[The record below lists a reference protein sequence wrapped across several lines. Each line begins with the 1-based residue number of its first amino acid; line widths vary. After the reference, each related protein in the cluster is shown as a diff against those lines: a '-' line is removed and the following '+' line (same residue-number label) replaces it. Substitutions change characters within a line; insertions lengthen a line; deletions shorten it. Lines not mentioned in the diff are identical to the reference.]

1 MSTPPTVKFITGN
14 ANKLREVKAI
24 LEPAITV
31 QSHAIDLEEVQGT
44 VEEVTLAKCRKA
56 AETIQ
61 GPVLVEDTCLCF
73 KALGDLPGPY
83 IKWFMES
90 IGHQGLNNL
99 LVAYEDKSADAVC
112 TFAYSPG
119 PESEPL
125 LFQGRTR
132 GKIVPPRGPVDFGK
146 QDGLWYTGWDAIFEY
161 DGQTYAEMDKAAKNK
176 ISHRGL
182 ALAKLKDWFAQQRT
196 E

>member
-1 MSTPPTVKFITGN
+1 MATPPVVNFITGN

-31 QSHAIDLEEVQGT
+31 QSQAVDLEEVQGT

-56 AETIQ
+56 ADTIQ

-73 KALGDLPGPY
+73 KALNDLPGPY

-90 IGHQGLNNL
+90 IGHQGLNKL
-99 LVAYEDKSADAVC
+99 LAAYEDKSADAVC

-119 PESEPL
+119 PGNEPV

-132 GKIVPPRGPVDFGK
+132 GNIVPPRGPADF
-146 QDGLWYTGWDAIFEY
+146 GWDAIFEY
-161 DGQTYAEMDKAAKNK
+161 NGQTYAEMDKAAKNA

-182 ALAKLKDWFAQQRT
+182 ALKKLQKWFSQQKAN
-196 E
+196 

>member
-1 MSTPPTVKFITGN
+1 MASVTTVNFITGN

-24 LEPAITV
+24 LEPTIMV
-31 QSHAIDLEEVQGT
+31 QSKAVDLEEVQGS

-73 KALGDLPGPY
+73 KALNDLPGPY
-83 IKWFMES
+83 IKWFMQS

-99 LVAYEDKSADAVC
+99 LAAYENKSADAVC

-119 PESEPL
+119 PGREPV
-125 LFQGRTR
+125 LFQGRTS
-132 GKIVPPRGPVDFGK
+132 GKIVPARGPADF
-146 QDGLWYTGWDAIFEY
+146 GWDAIFEY
-161 DGQTYAEMDKAAKNK
+161 EGKTYAEMDKAAKNK
-176 ISHRGL
+176 VSHRGV
-182 ALAKLKDWFAQQRT
+182 ALRKLQDWFAIQQA

>member
-1 MSTPPTVKFITGN
+1 MSTPPTVNFITGN
-14 ANKLREVKAI
+14 SNKLREVKAI

-31 QSHAIDLEEVQGT
+31 QSRAVDLEEVQGT

-73 KALGDLPGPY
+73 KALNDLPGPY
-83 IKWFMES
+83 IKWFMQS

-119 PESEPL
+119 PGHEPV

-132 GKIVPPRGPVDFGK
+132 GKIVSPRGPADF
-146 QDGLWYTGWDAIFEY
+146 GWDAIFEY
-161 DGQTYAEMDKAAKNK
+161 DGQTRNSYAEMDKAAKNK

-182 ALAKLKDWFAQQRT
+182 ALAKLQDWFAQQRVD
-196 E
+196 

>member
-1 MSTPPTVKFITGN
+1 MAAPPIVNFITGN

-24 LEPAITV
+24 LEPSITV
-31 QSHAIDLEEVQGT
+31 QSQAIDLEEVQGT
-44 VEEVTLAKCRKA
+44 VEEVTEAKCRKA
-56 AETIQ
+56 ADTVN

-83 IKWFMES
+83 IKWFMQS

-99 LVAYEDKSADAVC
+99 LAAYDDKSADAVC

-119 PESEPL
+119 PGHTPI

-132 GKIVPPRGPVDFGK
+132 GTIVPPRGPADF
-146 QDGLWYTGWDAIFEY
+146 GWDAVFEY
-161 DGQTYAEMDKAAKNK
+161 DGKTYAEMDKAAKNK

-182 ALAKLKDWFAQQRT
+182 ALGKLQQWFAEQQAS
-196 E
+196 